1 MINFEEEIA
10 NLKTQNQYRSIPEIE
25 HKSGRYIF
33 SEGQKYLNLSSN
45 DYLGLAYDE
54 NLVMEFLEFVKS
66 SQSPLFSAASA
77 RLLTGNHPAL
87 TDLEGYLAELFN
99 KERCLLFNSG
109 YHANI
114 GIVSA
119 LCEKGCAVFSD
130 KLNHASIIDGMKLS
144 DGDFYRYKHLDYEHL
159 ESLLAQKADSYSK
172 VFIISESVFSM
183 DGDVCDIEK
192 LVEIK
197 NKYNAVLIID
207 EAHAFGVFGQRGCG
221 LSEDIQGV
229 DLVVATFG
237 KALASYGAFVVGASS
252 LIEYLCNKARSF
264 IFSTAIPPIN
274 AMWTLW
280 LLQNKIP
287 SLGEKRLQLLALAAK
302 FRQEL
307 RKYDIKTL
315 GESQIVPV
323 IIGENEKTVQTAS
336 QLKALGYWVL
346 PIRPPTV
353 PKGGARLRFSLNTL
367 MQEDEILPL
376 AKVISEILG

>member
-1 MINFEEEIA
+1 
-10 NLKTQNQYRSIPEIE
+10 
-25 HKSGRYIF
+25 
-33 SEGQKYLNLSSN
+33 
-45 DYLGLAYDE
+45 
-54 NLVMEFLEFVKS
+54 V
-66 SQSPLFSAASA
+66 
-77 RLLTGNHPAL
+77 
-87 TDLEGYLAELFN
+87 
-99 KERCLLFNSG
+99 
-109 YHANI
+109 
-114 GIVSA
+114 
-119 LCEKGCAVFSD
+119 
-130 KLNHASIIDGMKLS
+130 
-144 DGDFYRYKHLDYEHL
+144 
-159 ESLLAQKADSYSK
+159 
-172 VFIISESVFSM
+172 
-183 DGDVCDIEK
+183 
-192 LVEIK
+192 
-197 NKYNAVLIID
+197 
-207 EAHAFGVFGQRGCG
+207 
-221 LSEDIQGV
+221 GV

-237 KALASYGAFVVGASS
+237 KALASYGAFVVGDEY

-280 LLQNKIP
+280 LLENKTP
-287 SLGEKRLQLLALAAK
+287 FFGEKRSNLITLADK